1 MRSLALQVDRILNR
15 FLASLP
21 PGDLNFDYSH
31 LPGLITYTLRIKQVK
46 VGTIEIENGSQRSLG
61 VLIRFSVIKNNFSV
75 IQDGEEFILEI
86 TNLNDIIME
95 NIKAYTGK
103 KRWREIASEPD
114 GADVSTALPNQSSLL
129 DQKIYA
135 DTIYFY
141 YLHRHPWENIPNN
154 LWDRHAVKLW
164 CEGYSNQ
171 DIARWVNV
179 HPRTV
184 TNRISEL
191 RRRYPRAGIPT
202 HKQRLKRMISEKTR
216 DIE

>member
-1 MRSLALQVDRILNR
+1 MKRLALQVDRIIHE

-21 PGDLNFDYSH
+21 PGDLTFDYSR
-31 LPGLITYTLRIKQVK
+31 LPGLSTFTLRIKQVK
-46 VGTIEIENGSQRSLG
+46 VGTIEIESGSPPSLG
-61 VLIRFSVIKNNFSV
+61 VLLRFTVIQNNFSY
-75 IQDGEEFILEI
+75 IHDGEEFILEI
-86 TNLNDIIME
+86 TNLNDVIME
-95 NIKAYTGK
+95 NVKAHTGK
-103 KRWREIASEPD
+103 KRWREITPEPD
-114 GADVSTALPNQSSLL
+114 EAGVSPTHPDRQPLI

-135 DTIYFY
+135 DIAYFY
-141 YLHRHPWENIPNN
+141 YRNRHPWDNIPDH

-202 HKQRLKRMISEKTR
+202 HKQRIKLMIR
-216 DIE
+216 DV